1 MSDTSSDFDRLA
13 ALTSELEMVRLQAA
27 ETERDLKQKVQQLE
41 SQIQD
46 QHSNNLSATPIDPVE
61 HQAMRQELES
71 LKRTADDLRQ
81 ELEDTHHQSR
91 QSEDSIEDK
100 NDQIE
105 RLNQEIDMLRGDLE
119 EAEYKR
125 QEADEGKKQI
135 EKSMYKIQEEMEQ
148 LASSREVVE
157 MQQIETNGGGAKSL
171 LVGFL
176 IGMLLLLAGLEAFSF
191 MKGKGELLALLQSDA
206 KVEVRE
212 VLVAATK
219 PETQKPVAVATAQN
233 APPTTTK
240 PATVETPPAVTE
252 KPETAATAV
261 TEQPEKPEQKAPSEA
276 VEGGPQIVQEQEAGH
291 KLVGFIDAKFQMGNR
306 TGAFPDEAPYH
317 EVKLRPF
324 LISAHEVTFAQYDRF
339 ANATG
344 RLLPP
349 DNGWGRGDRPVVNI
363 SWDDAQAY
371 TQWLSAQTGKKYRL
385 PTEAEWEFAAAG
397 GSDSTYWWG
406 YTTGKN
412 NAICFNCGTQWD
424 SRSTGPVGQLKP
436 NPYGIHD
443 TAGNVQE
450 WVQDCYKSNY
460 QNAPVDGSAVE
471 LNPCGERVARGS
483 AFNKPAVS
491 MRTSKRSR
499 FLASTKIQSLGFRI
513 ARDL

>member
-1 MSDTSSDFDRLA
+1 MSDTSSDFDRVA

-27 ETERDLKQKVQQLE
+27 DTERDLKQRVQQLE

-46 QHSNNLSATPIDPVE
+46 QHTSNINTPPIDPVE

-71 LKRTADDLRQ
+71 LKSTVSDLQQ
-81 ELEDTHHQSR
+81 ELEDTHHQTR

-148 LASSREVVE
+148 LASSKEVVE
-157 MQQIETNGGGAKSL
+157 MQQVDSNGGGAKNL

-191 MKGKGELLALLQSDA
+191 MQGKGELLALLQSDT
-206 KVEVRE
+206 KVAVRE
-212 VLVAATK
+212 VVVATK
-219 PETQKPVAVATAQN
+219 PQVTKPEVSSQPELKPASGNQPEVAKTPDTTSEQAETSAATPVEKPVG
-233 APPTTTK
+233 
-240 PATVETPPAVTE
+240 E
-252 KPETAATAV
+252 
-261 TEQPEKPEQKAPSEA
+261 PEQKTPPE
-276 VEGGPQIVQEQEAGH
+276 VTQGGPQLVREEEAGH
-291 KLVGFIDAKFQMGNR
+291 KLIGFIGAKFQMGNR

-317 EVKLRPF
+317 EVTLKPF
-324 LISAHEVTFAQYDRF
+324 MIGMHEVTFAQYDRF
-339 ANATG
+339 AQATG

-349 DNGWGRGDRPVVNI
+349 DNGWGREDRPVVNI
-363 SWDDAQAY
+363 SWEDARAY
-371 TQWLSAQTGKKYRL
+371 AQWLSDQTGKKYRL
-385 PTEAEWEFAAAG
+385 PTEAEWEYAAAG

-412 NAICFNCGTQWD
+412 KAICFNCGTQWD
-424 SRSTGPVGQLKP
+424 SRSTGPVGKLEP
-436 NPYGIHD
+436 NPYGVHD

-460 QNAPVDGSAVE
+460 QNAPGDGTAVE
-471 LNPCGERVARGS
+471 LDPCGERVARGS

-499 FLASTKIQSLGFRI
+499 FVATTKIPSLGFRI